1 MNNFMKLADWLL
13 LLLLSLL
20 WGGSFFFN
28 EIVLRQLA
36 PFTLVFARVSLAAIF
51 LWIFIFFSRGKKSF
65 ASTKI
70 SKQLIITSLVLG
82 IFNNFVP
89 FSLIVW
95 GQQFIEG
102 GEASIINAAAPL
114 FSAILGQFIRGGEK
128 LTKNRIIGLI
138 VGWFGVFLLVGQS
151 GSLEAGNILYG
162 RLAVLGASLCYALGA
177 LYGKRFN
184 FPPIVL
190 SAGMLSAAAIYLLP
204 FVIFIDKPWGINIET
219 GTLLSMISISLFS
232 TALAY
237 LIYFKLLVR
246 VGATNLLLVTFL
258 IPLTALILGLLFLG
272 ETPGWRA
279 YLGFGIITAG
289 LLIVDGRFIWKKKHS
304 NRLQRRD

>member
-1 MNNFMKLADWLL
+1 M
-13 LLLLSLL
+13 
-20 WGGSFFFN
+20 
-28 EIVLRQLA
+28 
-36 PFTLVFARVSLAAIF
+36 
-51 LWIFIFFSRGKKSF
+51 
-65 ASTKI
+65 
-70 SKQLIITSLVLG
+70 VLG
-82 IFNNFVP
+82 FFNNFVP

-151 GSLEAGNILYG
+151 GFSETGNILYG

-184 FPPIVL
+184 FPPMIL
-190 SAGMLSAAAIYLLP
+190 AAGMLSAAAIYLLP
-204 FVIFIDKPWGINIET
+204 FVIFIDQPWGVSINA
-219 GTLLSMISISLFS
+219 GTLISMISISLFS

-237 LIYFKLLVR
+237 LIYFKLLAR

-272 ETPGWRA
+272 ETPGPRSFI
-279 YLGFGIITAG
+279 GFGIITAG
-289 LLIVDGRFIWKKKHS
+289 LLIVDGRFIRKKKKLPQS
-304 NRLQRRD
+304 

>member
-1 MNNFMKLADWLL
+1 MNKSMNLTDWLL

-51 LWIFIFFSRGKKSF
+51 LWVFIFFSEEKI
-65 ASTKI
+65 KI
-70 SKQLIITSLVLG
+70 SRQLVIASLILG
-82 IFNNFVP
+82 VFNNFVP

-95 GQQFIEG
+95 GQQYIEG

-114 FSAILGQFIRGGEK
+114 FSAILGQVIRGGEK

-138 VGWFGVFLLVGQS
+138 VGWMGVFLLVGQS
-151 GSLEAGNILYG
+151 GYSESGRILYG

-177 LYGKRFN
+177 LYGKGFN
-184 FPPIVL
+184 FSPKIL
-190 SAGMLSAAAIYLLP
+190 AAGMLSAAAIYLLP
-204 FVIFIDKPWGINIET
+204 FVIFIDEPWGIQLHA
-219 GTLLSMISISLFS
+219 GTVLSMVSLSLFS

-237 LIYFKLLVR
+237 LIYFKLLAR

-289 LLIVDGRFIWKKKHS
+289 LLIVDGRFIRKKKHS

>member
-1 MNNFMKLADWLL
+1 MNKSMHPADWLL
-13 LLLLSLL
+13 LMLLSFL

-28 EIVLRQLA
+28 EIVLRQLS
-36 PFTLVFARVSLAAIF
+36 PFTLVFARVFMAAVF
-51 LWIFIFFSRGKKSF
+51 LWVFIIFSRGRRS
-65 ASTKI
+65 ASPTKFSGQFVI
-70 SKQLIITSLVLG
+70 VSMVLG
-82 IFNNFVP
+82 FFNNFVP

-95 GQQFIEG
+95 GQQYIEG

-151 GSLEAGNILYG
+151 GFSESGNILYG

-184 FPPIVL
+184 FPPMVL

-204 FVIFIDKPWGINIET
+204 FVIFFDEPWGIHLHT
-219 GTLLSMISISLFS
+219 GTLLSMISLSLFS

-237 LIYFKLLVR
+237 LIYFKLLAR

-258 IPLTALILGLLFLG
+258 IPLTALILGMVFLG

-289 LLIVDGRFIWKKKHS
+289 LLIVDGRFVRKK
-304 NRLQRRD
+304 

>member
-1 MNNFMKLADWLL
+1 MNKSMDLTDWLL

-28 EIVLRQLA
+28 EIILRQLA
-36 PFTLVFARVSLAAIF
+36 PFTLVFARVSLAAVF
-51 LWIFIFFSRGKKSF
+51 LWVFIFFSRGRRS
-65 ASTKI
+65 ASPAKI
-70 SKQLIITSLVLG
+70 SKQFIITSMVLG
-82 IFNNFVP
+82 ILNNFVP

-95 GQQFIEG
+95 GQQYIEG

-151 GSLEAGNILYG
+151 GYSESGSIFYG

-177 LYGKRFN
+177 LYGKRFS
-184 FPPIVL
+184 FPPKVL
-190 SAGMLSAAAIYLLP
+190 AAGMLSASAIYLLP
-204 FVIFIDKPWGINIET
+204 FVIFIDEPWGIQLHT
-219 GTLLSMISISLFS
+219 GTLLSMISLSLFS

-237 LIYFKLLVR
+237 LIYFKLLAR

-258 IPLTALILGLLFLG
+258 IPLTALILGLMYLG
-272 ETPGWRA
+272 ETPGLRA
-279 YLGFGIITAG
+279 FIGFGILTAG
-289 LLIVDGRFIWKKKHS
+289 LIIVDGRFVRKK
-304 NRLQRRD
+304 

>member
-1 MNNFMKLADWLL
+1 MNKSMKLADWLL
-13 LLLLSLL
+13 LLMLSFL

-36 PFTLVFARVSLAAIF
+36 PFTLVFARVALAAIF
-51 LWIFIFFSRGKKSF
+51 LWVYIFFTGEKIELSR
-65 ASTKI
+65 
-70 SKQLIITSLVLG
+70 QLVVTSLVLG
-82 IFNNFVP
+82 IFNNFIP

-95 GQQFIEG
+95 GQQYIEG

-128 LTKNRIIGLI
+128 LTKNRVIGLI
-138 VGWFGVFLLVGQS
+138 LGWFGVFLLVGQS
-151 GSLEAGNILYG
+151 GASVSDSVLLG

-177 LYGKRFN
+177 IYGKRFN
-184 FPPIVL
+184 FPPKIL
-190 SAGMLSAAAIYLLP
+190 AAGMLSAAAIYLLP
-204 FVIFIDKPWGINIET
+204 FVVFIDQPWGIDIHIS
-219 GTLLSMISISLFS
+219 TLLSMISISLLS

-237 LIYFKLLVR
+237 LIYFKLLAR

-272 ETPGWRA
+272 ETPGWRSFV
-279 YLGFGIITAG
+279 GFGIITAG
-289 LLIVDGRFIWKKKHS
+289 LLIVDGRYIKKKKHLD
-304 NRLQRRD
+304 RLQRRD